1 MTTNYGKST
10 TTLQNVIPS
19 SPPPKRRYGLIQ
31 HQALFDLF
39 KGQKKRLENLSS
51 FS

>member
-1 MTTNYGKST
+1 MAKV
-10 TTLQNVIPS
+10 LQLSKMLFQVAPHQKE
-19 SPPPKRRYGLIQ
+19 PKRRYGLIQ